1 MSLSSALNIAQ
12 SALQTTSRQTSVVTR
27 NVADA
32 SNPDYSRRI
41 ATVVSTAPGARSV
54 DIQRAT
60 NELLFRQNLS
70 ALSSWAGQSALYDG
84 MDRLALSVNGVD
96 NASSASTSIG
106 KLQQA
111 LQLYAT
117 SPSNQNLGSSVIEAA
132 RQVVRSLNDGTTAI
146 QDFRTKTDG
155 EISTA
160 VDELNTLLSQFQEAN
175 NAVVSGTRSGT
186 DVSDALD
193 QRDSLLKKI
202 AEYVPVSTYT
212 RGGNDMVITTTGGTT
227 LFETVPRSVSFSPS
241 PAYAAGVAGSTI
253 YIDNVPVTG
262 GSGGNT
268 DAAGKLAGLVQLRDG
283 VASTMQSQLD
293 EIARG
298 LVTAFAETS
307 PGNPDL
313 AGLFTW
319 NAIPSLPTPPAI
331 PTAGTLV
338 SGLAGAIRI
347 NAAMDP
353 AVGGDPAKLRDGGA
367 NGAAYVAN
375 TGVGPSYS
383 DLLIAYGDRLDQPMA
398 FSPAA
403 GITSTSSVTSY
414 SANAIGWFEAV
425 RQQASLAADSK
436 EALAA
441 RTAEALSNQ
450 TGVNVDTEMSLM
462 LDLEHT
468 YQASARILNTVNQ
481 MLDALLQAV
490 R

>member
-1 MSLSSALNIAQ
+1 MNIAQ
-12 SALQTTSRQTSVVTR
+12 SALQTTSRQTSVVSR

-32 SNPDYSRRI
+32 SNPDYSRRT

-60 NELLFRQNLS
+60 NDLLFRQNLS
-70 ALSSWAGQSALYDG
+70 ALSSWAGQNALYDG
-84 MDRLALSVNGVD
+84 MDRLGLSVNGVD
-96 NASSASTSIG
+96 NASSASTAIG
-106 KLQQA
+106 NLQQA

-117 SPSNQNLGSSVIEAA
+117 SPSNQTLGTSVIDAA
-132 RQVVRSLNDGTTAI
+132 KQVVRSLNDGTTAI
-146 QDFRTKTDG
+146 QAFRTQTDG

-160 VDELNTLLSQFQEAN
+160 VDDLNTLLSQFQDAN
-175 NAVVSGTRSGT
+175 TAVVSGTRSGS

-202 AEYVPVSTYT
+202 SEYVPVSTYT

-227 LFETVPRSVSFSPS
+227 LFETIPRSVSFSAS
-241 PAYAAGVAGSTI
+241 PGYAAGMAGNTV
-253 YIDNVPVTG
+253 YIDNVPITA

-268 DAAGKLAGLVQLRDG
+268 DAGGKLAGLIQLRDG

-293 EIARG
+293 EVARG
-298 LVTAFAETS
+298 LVTAFSEKS
-307 PGNPDL
+307 PGNPDA

-319 NAIPSLPTPPAI
+319 SGAPAI
-331 PTAGTLV
+331 PAAGTLV
-338 SGLAGAIRI
+338 NGLAGSIKV

-353 AVGGDPAKLRDGGA
+353 AAGGDPAKLRDGGA
-367 NGAAYVAN
+367 NGAAYVVN
-375 TGVGPSYS
+375 TSGGASYA
-383 DLLIAYGDRLDQPMA
+383 DQLIAYGDRLDQPMT

-414 SANAIGWFEAV
+414 SASAIGWFEGV
-425 RQQASLAADSK
+425 RQQASTAADSK
-436 EALAA
+436 EALAT

-481 MLDALLQAV
+481 MLDALLQAAG
-490 R
+490 